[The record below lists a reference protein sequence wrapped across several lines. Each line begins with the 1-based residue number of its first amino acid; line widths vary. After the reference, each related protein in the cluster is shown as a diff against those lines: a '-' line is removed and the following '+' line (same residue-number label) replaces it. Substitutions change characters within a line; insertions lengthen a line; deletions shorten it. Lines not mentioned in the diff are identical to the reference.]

1 MRLEGTRENKTFAE
15 RMALLTAYITPFK
28 QMWPYYWL
36 KAAALRDPEAT
47 LWQLRYFSLVGR
59 WNESKPVREF
69 CDKGSA
75 IIAISRLIDAEE
87 AEKILNSLQTHGT
100 LELSPGV
107 TAVAK
112 LESDVTYPTVSYWQE
127 SIPFS
132 MLPLPKCKF

>member
-15 RMALLTAYITPFK
+15 CMALLTTYITPFK

-36 KAAALRDPEAT
+36 QAAALRDPEAT

-87 AEKILNSLQTHGT
+87 AEKILISLQTHGT

-112 LESDVTYPTVSYWQE
+112 LEPDVTYPTVSYWQE